1 MKMANCVNRSRRGFT
16 LIELLVVMAIIAIL
30 VGLLVPAV
38 QKVREAAAQLQ
49 CTNNLKNIGLA
60 CHSYLDANKVFPP
73 SRDLLAPPNEL
84 DDPNNYRLNWKFG
97 LNWAVYLLP
106 YIDQQDLFHQWNA
119 TYDPKGG
126 LKIKGVVSR
135 FPIYG
140 YSYAEQSNAAR
151 EGIVPLYFCPIR
163 QAQRFEPYWSAPYEI
178 GTVNQPWGALGD
190 YAVCLGTTGFDM
202 QNPITWMPPNG
213 MFRLGIAGIGIKQ
226 ALVTDGLSNTL
237 MIGEKYI
244 WPALAQL
251 PPLDCSIYD
260 SDTLSCNARGAGP
273 LYPMAPIWHVQA
285 PIFGG
290 LHKAQCPFVFGDA
303 SVHSIRLDIDPQI
316 LGYLANVADG
326 NPVPPVDD
334 LL

>member
-1 MKMANCVNRSRRGFT
+1 MKTAHCSNRPRRGFT
-16 LIELLVVMAIIAIL
+16 LIELLVVISIIAIL

-49 CTNNLKNIGLA
+49 CANNLKSIGLA

-84 DDPNNYRLNWKFG
+84 DDPQNYRVNWKFG

-126 LKIKGVVSR
+126 LKIKGVVSP

-140 YSYAEQSNAAR
+140 YSYAEQSDEAR
-151 EGIVPLYFCPIR
+151 KGYVPLYSCPAR
-163 QAQRFEPYWSAPYEI
+163 QRPDGGWPYSVPYEI
-178 GTVNQPWGALGD
+178 GTVDQPWGALGD

-213 MFRLGIAGIGIKQ
+213 MFRLGIAGVGIKETI
-226 ALVTDGLSNTL
+226 VTDGLSNTL

-244 WPALAQL
+244 WLPYR

-273 LYPMAPIWHVQA
+273 LYPMAPLWHLQA

-290 LHKAQCPFVFGDA
+290 LHRAQCPFVFGDA
-303 SVHSIRLDIDPQI
+303 SVHSIRLDIDAQT
-316 LGYLANVADG
+316 LGHLANVADG
-326 NPVPPVDD
+326 HPVPAVDD
-334 LL
+334 LQ